1 MKILISVLA
10 AAIGTFGF
18 GILYN
23 IRGKKLM
30 LATLAGVLGWAMYHA
45 AAIWSVSENVRY
57 LLAAAAVT
65 AFSEIFA
72 RVEKTPATTFL
83 APGVIPLVP
92 GSGLYSSMNYAMKEQ
107 WDLFAETAL
116 TTLELAA
123 FIAIGIIAATSVF
136 RICAALRATMKK
148 ELQK

>member
-10 AAIGTFGF
+10 AGIGTFGF

-30 LATLAGVLGWAMYHA
+30 LATLVGVLGWAMYHA

-92 GSGLYSSMNYAMKEQ
+92 GSGLYGTMFNFVTGNYPAAAEAGLRTLQ
-107 WDLFAETAL
+107 TSLGIAGGVVIASVLGILFRPRLL
-116 TTLELAA
+116 T
-123 FIAIGIIAATSVF
+123 
-136 RICAALRATMKK
+136 KK
-148 ELQK
+148 KR